1 MLSIGEV
8 RASSLF
14 EMELVSLMKDRNVKL
29 SDYVMQRIAAEGV
42 KHVFLVPG
50 GAAMHLNDSLGKTP
64 GLEFIAN
71 LHEQASAIAA
81 EAYSRVTNGL
91 GVSMVSAGPG
101 GTNAITGVAGAWL
114 DSTPCLFVS
123 GQVKRADLRANR
135 ELRQCG
141 VQEIDIVSLV
151 SPITKYAV
159 TVTDPQQIRFH
170 LEKALFLA
178 RSGRRGPVWLDIPL
192 DVQASDIDPGSL
204 LGFPGDEKRTPST
217 VTLHATETLELLSRA
232 QRPIILA
239 GNGIRAAGA
248 IKDFLD
254 LIDRLGLPVLT
265 TWLGIDLLSDTHPLF
280 IGRPGA
286 FAPRGAN
293 FALQNSDFLLV
304 IGARLDPAVTG
315 FAHERLAR
323 GARKVFVDIDPAEL
337 TKFKMPID
345 LQIASDAGGFIR
357 ALSAL
362 CPREPSG
369 RWSEW
374 LQRCQDWRK
383 KYPLVTEEHRSRQDF
398 ISTYAFSS
406 LLSDTLANGELL
418 VTASSGTAIEIFL
431 LAYRT
436 KTGQRVFHNRGLGA
450 MGFALPA
457 SIGACL
463 ASGGRRTI
471 CVDGDGGFL
480 FNVQELQTV
489 RRLSLP
495 IKFFIL
501 NNDGY
506 ASIRNSQ
513 KRYFQRLVAADRTSG
528 MSLPDIGRV
537 AEAFGI
543 PTNAFHVLS
552 DLEERLP
559 AILDEKGPSVTQ
571 IFVPPEEIRAP
582 SLASMQ
588 RPDGTMVSKPIEDLW
603 PFLDRDEFRANMIVP
618 PIEE

>member
-1 MLSIGEV
+1 
-8 RASSLF
+8 
-14 EMELVSLMKDRNVKL
+14 MKDRKVKL

-64 GLEFIAN
+64 GLEFVGN

-91 GVSMVSAGPG
+91 GVAMVSAGPG

-114 DSTPCLFVS
+114 DSTPCLFLS
-123 GQVKRADLRANR
+123 GQVKSADLRPNR
-135 ELRQCG
+135 ELRQNG

-151 SPITKYAV
+151 SAITKYAV
-159 TVTDPQQIRFH
+159 TVTDPREIRFH

-192 DVQASDIDPGSL
+192 DVQASDIDPASL
-204 LGFPGDEKRTPST
+204 HGFSADEKRTPSNAS
-217 VTLHATETLELLSRA
+217 LQAAETLELLARA
-232 QRPIILA
+232 ERPVILA

-254 LIDRLGLPVLT
+254 LIDRLGVPVLT
-265 TWLGIDLLSDTHPLF
+265 TWLGIDLVPDTHPLF
-280 IGRPGA
+280 AGRPGA

-293 FALQNSDFLLV
+293 FALQNSDFLLA

-315 FAHERLAR
+315 FADARLAR
-323 GARKVFVDIDPAEL
+323 GAKKVIVDIDPAEL
-337 TKFKMPID
+337 AKFKMAID
-345 LQIASDAGGFIR
+345 LQIVCDAGDFIR

-362 CPREPSG
+362 SSREPLA
-369 RWSEW
+369 RWGAW
-374 LQRCQDWRK
+374 LRRCQDWRT
-383 KYPLVTEEHRSRQDF
+383 KYPLVTEEHRSRRDF
-398 ISTYAFSS
+398 VSTYAFSG
-406 LLSDTLANGELL
+406 LLSDSLSNDELL

-436 KTGQRVFHNRGLGA
+436 KSGQRVFHNRGLGA
-450 MGFALPA
+450 MGFALPS

-463 ASGGRRTI
+463 ASGRRRTI

-489 RRLSLP
+489 RRLNLP

-513 KRYFQRLVAADRTSG
+513 KRYFQRLVGADRTSG
-528 MSLPDIGRV
+528 MSLPDISRV
-537 AEAFGI
+537 TEAFGI
-543 PTNAFHVLS
+543 PTNEFHLLG
-552 DLEERLP
+552 DLAGRLP
-559 AILDEKGPSVTQ
+559 AILEEQGPSVTQ
-571 IFVPPEEIRAP
+571 VFIPPEEIRAP

-603 PFLDRDEFRANMIVP
+603 PFLERDEFRSNMIVA